1 TYYTDY
7 IISESWMGNVDWPWN
22 NIKIYRSDAT
32 TGRWRFA
39 TIDLELAMQ
48 PNGWTDCTSNHINHM
63 FGSDTPYINIWK
75 KSVQNTKYKNFFIN
89 RFADLM
95 NTNYKDERIIAV
107 ENHFFNQTLIEMQ
120 NEYQRWGDPWNI
132 PGQMDNFYNNHLV
145 FQEQLLCRTEQ
156 VRNHVQEGFSL
167 PQQVD
172 ITLDVFPIGSGKIHI
187 STITPEEY
195 PWDGVYFDGVPV
207 RIEAIANP
215 GYEFS
220 HWEDNSLISN
230 LNDSVWENNITIDG
244 SLFKA
249 YFNATVGVRENE
261 TDFSI
266 YPNPTCD
273 ALYVSHPL
281 IQSKKLSIQLT
292 DVQGRVIKKIQT
304 LPCAIIAVDVNDLAE
319 GVYLIEIIEN
329 GQRIHSQRFI
339 KTNQ

>member
-1 TYYTDY
+1 
-7 IISESWMGNVDWPWN
+7 
-22 NIKIYRSDAT
+22 
-32 TGRWRFA
+32 
-39 TIDLELAMQ
+39 
-48 PNGWTDCTSNHINHM
+48 
-63 FGSDTPYINIWK
+63 
-75 KSVQNTKYKNFFIN
+75 
-89 RFADLM
+89 M

-132 PGQMDNFYNNHLV
+132 PGQMDNFYNNHLA